1 MLKFVIKREEYDYKS
16 QEYCLRDM
24 DLPDF
29 DSRFDA
35 EATVSLASS
44 LGIYCGSD
52 DLVVCRI
59 ATHRDKA
66 GIDEIPLPGKLML
79 NFRNTPIST
88 IEMLAEKNKNTAL
101 IAAMGLMDK
110 DYIFHHTPCLLFERG
125 YENPCSRRE
134 KMLTRLAA
142 YLYEPWEGHYSTEI
156 VSLFTGYDRQIT
168 DHLRPILSRFI

>member
-1 MLKFVIKREEYDYKS
+1 MLTYTIKRKEYDS
-16 QEYCLRDM
+16 GSEEWCLSDT
-24 DLPDF
+24 DLPEFDF
-29 DSRFDA
+29 RYSA
-35 EATVSLASS
+35 EATLSAASC
-44 LGIYCGSD
+44 LDKYYCSG

-59 ATHRDKA
+59 ATRRDKA

-88 IEMLAEKNKNTAL
+88 IEMLATKNKNTAL

-110 DYIFHHTPCLLFERG
+110 DYIFHHIPRLLFERG

-134 KMLTRLAA
+134 NMLTRLAA
-142 YLYEPWEGHYSTEI
+142 FLYDPRESYYSTEI
-156 VSLFTGYDRQIT
+156 VSLFTGSDSQIT

>member
-1 MLKFVIKREEYDYKS
+1 MASCLDKY
-16 QEYCLRDM
+16 YC
-24 DLPDF
+24 
-29 DSRFDA
+29 S
-35 EATVSLASS
+35 
-44 LGIYCGSD
+44 G

-59 ATHRDKA
+59 AARRDKA

-88 IEMLAEKNKNTAL
+88 IEMLATKNKNTAP

-110 DYIFHHTPCLLFERG
+110 DYIFHHIPRLLFERG

-134 KMLTRLAA
+134 NMLTRLAA
-142 YLYEPWEGHYSTEI
+142 FLYDPRESYYSTEI
-156 VSLFTGYDRQIT
+156 VSLFTGYDSRIT